1 MQNHSIESQPVYL
14 KSALEDG
21 LGKAVETTLA
31 TFIGTAPGH
40 WYGKRDPSN
49 VNNAQIDDVLR
60 TSPEL
65 QQLISKLLELNRRP
79 KSSSQMYT
87 KYDDD
92 YPDGDD
98 VSDTTKSGPPSWK
111 RVADEMARDGWLL
124 RGHPSMRK
132 KRAAE
137 RDPIWRPW

>member
-1 MQNHSIESQPVYL
+1 M
-14 KSALEDG
+14 KSGWYVAFVLFVAG
-21 LGKAVETTLA
+21 LLA
-31 TFIGTAPGH
+31 PSRADKGQEHWQYGH
-40 WYGKRDPSN
+40 WYGKRDPSD

-60 TSPEL
+60 SHPEL
-65 QQLISKLLELNRRP
+65 QQLLNKLMELPRRP
-79 KSSSQMYT
+79 KASSQMYT

-92 YPDGDD
+92 YPDGD
-98 VSDTTKSGPPSWK
+98 VSDSTKRVLEEPGSPYWK
-111 RVADEMARDGWLL
+111 RVAEEMVREGWLL

>member
-1 MQNHSIESQPVYL
+1 M
-14 KSALEDG
+14 KSLWCVAFLLTVAG
-21 LGKAVETTLA
+21 LLA
-31 TFIGTAPGH
+31 PSRADKGQEHWQYGH

-60 TSPEL
+60 TTPEL

-79 KSSSQMYT
+79 KASSQMYT

>member
-1 MQNHSIESQPVYL
+1 M
-14 KSALEDG
+14 KSLWCVAFLLSVAG
-21 LGKAVETTLA
+21 LLA
-31 TFIGTAPGH
+31 PSRADKGQEHWQYGH

-49 VNNAQIDDVLR
+49 LNNAQIDDVLR